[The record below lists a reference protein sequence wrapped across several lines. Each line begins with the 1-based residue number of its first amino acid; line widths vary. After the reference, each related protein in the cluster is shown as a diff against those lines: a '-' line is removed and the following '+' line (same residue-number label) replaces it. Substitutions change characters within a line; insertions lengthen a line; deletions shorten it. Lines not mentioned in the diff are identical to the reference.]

1 MTSKIK
7 IVTDSSVQLTPA
19 EIEQYQITVIPLTI
33 VIDDDVYTDGV
44 DLSRSEFMDKM
55 GRSRALPQTSQPSIG
70 TILDC
75 YDRLTADGSQVI
87 SIHMTETISGTVNA
101 ARQAAQISRATVTV
115 IDSEFTDRAMAF
127 QVLRA
132 AELAQQGAT
141 LMEIVAAVEQVR
153 SKTEL
158 YMSVTSLTNMV
169 KGGRLSR
176 VSGMLSSL
184 LNIKVILQLHDSQ
197 LEAITKGRG
206 MKTIHNFYR
215 DLVKRMAVA
224 GASIKMIG
232 ISHADALELADQVK
246 DQLQA
251 VLPQVPILVA
261 PTSPV
266 IATHTGPGAIAVM
279 FYQA

>member
-44 DLSRSEFMDKM
+44 NLSRQEFMEKM
-55 GRSRALPQTSQPSIG
+55 SRSKALPQTSQPSIG

-75 YDRLTADGSQVI
+75 YDQLTADGSEVI

-115 IDSEFTDRAMAF
+115 IDSDFTDRAMAF
-127 QVLRA
+127 QVLQA
-132 AELAQQGAT
+132 AKMAQQGASR
-141 LMEIVAAVEQVR
+141 EAIIAAVDQVR
-153 SKTEL
+153 DQTEL

-184 LNIKVILQLHDSQ
+184 LNIKVILQLHDAQ
-197 LEAITKGRG
+197 LEAISKGRG
-206 MKTIHNFYR
+206 MKTIQNFYR
-215 DLVKRMAVA
+215 DLVKKMASA
-224 GASIKMIG
+224 GASVKMVG
-232 ISHADALELADQVK
+232 ISHADAQALADQVK
-246 DQLQA
+246 EQIQA

-266 IATHTGPGAIAVM
+266 IATHTGAGAIAVM
-279 FYQA
+279 FYRG